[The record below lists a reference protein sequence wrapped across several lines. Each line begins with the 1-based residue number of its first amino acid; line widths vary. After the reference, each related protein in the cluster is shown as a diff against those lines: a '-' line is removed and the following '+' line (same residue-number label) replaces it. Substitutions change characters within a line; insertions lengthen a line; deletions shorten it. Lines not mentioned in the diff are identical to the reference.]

1 MKGDVINVV
10 TRTNFG
16 RNGINYLKNASS
28 DCPKLEVFAPKSL
41 SSNPD
46 QIIRKPPILGGFSVG
61 RVSGVGRNSDAIIS
75 QKTMFYHPSH

>member
-46 QIIRKPPILGGFSVG
+46 QKKSKQLF
-61 RVSGVGRNSDAIIS
+61 IS
-75 QKTMFYHPSH
+75 SLDFFFCPKMAYF